1 MSDQVI
7 VTLCYDQKETDY
19 ALPAKTQLRELYPRL
34 LAVLIDGKSD
44 TFQRASGVCLQREDG
59 YLTDLNATLLD
70 YGVKN
75 GARLTVSM
83 EG

>member
-7 VTLCYDQKETDY
+7 VTLCFDQTEKDF
-19 ALPAKTQLRELYPRL
+19 ALPAKIPLKELYPRL
-34 LAVLIDGKSD
+34 LAVLGNVDETYRQAAGICLRRADGFLIDPD
-44 TFQRASGVCLQREDG
+44 
-59 YLTDLNATLLD
+59 ATLLD